1 MYLKQFQNVILRGDI
16 YYADLNPTV
25 GSEQGGVRPL
35 VILQNNVGN
44 RYSPTVIAA
53 SITASPKKPLPTH
66 AAIGHACG
74 RLKESFVLLEQIR
87 TIDRSRLREYVG
99 RLDKQEMKKID
110 EALAISVGLAPAPI
124 YVTETEEAV
133 WKKQQPK
140 P

>member
-1 MYLKQFQNVILRGDI
+1 MKQFQKVILRGDI

-53 SITASPKKPLPTH
+53 AITAKPKKPLPTH
-66 AAIGHACG
+66 ASIRHACG

-99 RLDKQEMKKID
+99 RLDEQKMQKID

-124 YVTETEEAV
+124 LSGRET
-133 WKKQQPK
+133 P
-140 P
+140 